1 MNKYVDGFLIPI
13 PKDKVD
19 EYKNLSRKISEIYKE
34 YGALEYC
41 ECVGDDMNIEDVIS
55 FDKAAESSENEAVM
69 FAWAVFESKEH
80 RDKVN
85 ALIHKDP
92 RIIEECKTKPFID
105 FSKLVY
111 SGFKSFVKF

>member
-1 MNKYVDGFLIPI
+1 MSKYVDGFLIPI

-19 EYKNLSRKISEIYKE
+19 EYKKLSQKISEIYKE

-41 ECVGDDMNIEDVIS
+41 ECVGDDMNIEGVIS
-55 FDKAAESSENEAVM
+55 FHKAAKTSVNETVM
-69 FAWAVFESKEH
+69 FAWIVFESKEH

-85 ALIHKDP
+85 SLIHKDP
-92 RIIEECKTKPFID
+92 RIVEECKTKPFVD

-111 SGFKSFVKF
+111 SGFKSMVKF